1 MTALLSFSLLSTPF
15 QRSFADGTETLGPAS
30 IPIASGSS
38 VVAAG
43 TGLLLAQPKP
53 ISITVPTGAT
63 IKQVLIY
70 WEGES
75 FVSAA
80 PDDTIEVNGNT
91 IAGALI
97 GGPTII
103 FGRENPPASG
113 IFENVY
119 TATYRADITAGNFV
133 VPGANSVSVGGL
145 TFNVGNNGAGIMV
158 IYDDGNGGTVTVL
171 DGNDFAWDAF
181 APGPKSETVEQ
192 TFTFPPV
199 TSATTAKLA
208 MFFSSVE
215 GTLSGLGKRPTRLQI
230 KVNNATVANLFD
242 VIDSFEG
249 EEWDTLNLAINLL
262 PGDSSVSIRAF
273 SENFHSPTNA
283 AASFIW
289 SAAALSIANPPPPS
303 TNCVPPKKDSD
314 WKKDTN
320 SWAAGGYTPGTT
332 LGSVFDSAKL
342 PPTIVGRTLL
352 DALNSLSKVKK
363 LDKSVKELLKQGV
376 AALLNAAD
384 PLITYPQTA
393 QQVID
398 EINMALMGTKKDRE
412 DLKKKYYEQNKK
424 DCPKTG
430 GGGGNCYTDGRP
442 NLINFTLTGNNCA
455 SSANSQLV
463 FSGKTSCF
471 EFNGGLTG
479 GSPVRVIATSSST
492 EPTAST
498 ARYFDADVALGAP
511 LAVSSGSSTF
521 GANTYFYLYEG
532 GVLKMRIQIHTS
544 CSAPLVN
551 GETFGALRLDSYAIV
566 P

>member
-1 MTALLSFSLLSTPF
+1 LLSTPV
-15 QRSFADGTETLGPAS
+15 QRTFADGTETLGPAS
-30 IPIASGSS
+30 IPIATGSS

-53 ISITVPTGAT
+53 INITVPAGAT

-70 WEGES
+70 WEGQS

-91 IAGALI
+91 IAGDLI

-103 FGRENPPASG
+103 FGKENPPGSG

-119 TATYRADITAGNFV
+119 TVTYRADITAGNFV
-133 VPGANSVSVGGL
+133 APGANSVSVGGL

-192 TFTFPPV
+192 TFNFPPV

-215 GTLSGLGKRPTRLQI
+215 GTLSGLGKVRPTRLQV

-242 VIDSFEG
+242 VIDSFDG
-249 EEWDTLNLAINLL
+249 EEWDTLNLAINLQ

-273 SENFHSPTNA
+273 SENAHNPTNA
-283 AASFIW
+283 SASFIW
-289 SAAALSIANPPPPS
+289 SAAALSIANPPPN
-303 TNCVPPKKDSD
+303 TNCVPPLKESE
-314 WKKDTN
+314 WKKN
-320 SWAAGGYTPGTT
+320 PSAWIPGGYSPSTT
-332 LGSVFDSAKL
+332 LGSVFNPALL
-342 PPTIVGRTLL
+342 PAGIVGKTLL
-352 DALNSLSKVKK
+352 EALDGLPKVKK
-363 LDKSVKELLKQGV
+363 LDKSVRELLKHGV

-384 PLITYPQTA
+384 PVITYPQTA
-393 QQVID
+393 AEVIA
-398 EINMALMGTKKDRE
+398 EINAALAGTKKNRE

-424 DCPKTG
+424 DCPKPSS
-430 GGGGNCYTDGRP
+430 GGGGNCYTSGRP
-442 NLINFTLTGNNCA
+442 NTLNLTLTGGNCA
-455 SSANSQLV
+455 SSANSQLAV
-463 FSGKTSCF
+463 SGKTSCF
-471 EFNGGLTG
+471 EFNGGLSG

-498 ARYFDADVALGAP
+498 ARYFDGDVALGAP
-511 LAVSSGSSTF
+511 FSVLSGSSTF

-551 GETFGALRLDSYAIV
+551 GETFGGLRLDSYSN
-566 P
+566 